1 MYVCIPTFRILVL
14 KKVQDFIVHLQCMY
28 VMGRLVGTVCQI
40 CHIFTFAGLGTKF
53 SHKVLRALLQ
63 PCVAA
68 LALPFSTARGI
79 LRQYGYGS
87 DSIDIQD
94 EKFNFFF
101 SSASVFISQST
112 TIAHKTS
119 QNFIYL
125 FFQRLHDEA
134 TTIKWLLLK
143 KYDMI

>member
-1 MYVCIPTFRILVL
+1 MYVCIPTFRKLVL

-101 SSASVFISQST
+101 QVFS
-112 TIAHKTS
+112 
-119 QNFIYL
+119 YL
-125 FFQRLHDEA
+125 RPRRSHIKHPRLHLSFFYVMTKPRRLSAAAVEE
-134 TTIKWLLLK
+134 I
-143 KYDMI
+143 